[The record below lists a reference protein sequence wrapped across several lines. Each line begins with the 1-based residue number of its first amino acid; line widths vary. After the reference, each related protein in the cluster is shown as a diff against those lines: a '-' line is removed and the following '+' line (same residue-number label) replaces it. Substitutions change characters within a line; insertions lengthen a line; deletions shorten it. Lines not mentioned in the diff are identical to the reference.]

1 MGVFHCA
8 LSGAPPEGAF
18 LLPCLSFRCHTGFSR
33 GLSMGIALYLALCFT
48 GYLLSYLFLNPWFL
62 LISLYLAPVLRFGS
76 FKSFSLGICD
86 CTFNTEDGG
95 LHMTLGFLGWFL
107 LLPFAA
113 IEKLQGKW

>member
-1 MGVFHCA
+1 
-8 LSGAPPEGAF
+8 
-18 LLPCLSFRCHTGFSR
+18 
-33 GLSMGIALYLALCFT
+33 MGIALYLVPCFT

-86 CTFNTEDGG
+86 FTFNTEDGG
-95 LHMTLGFLGWFL
+95 LHMTLGLLGWFL
-107 LLPFAA
+107 LLPFVT

>member
-1 MGVFHCA
+1 M
-8 LSGAPPEGAF
+8 SR
-18 LLPCLSFRCHTGFSR
+18 LSFRCHTGDIRAIAMGFV
-33 GLSMGIALYLALCFT
+33 LSLALCFT

-95 LHMTLGFLGWFL
+95 LHMTLGLLGWLL
-107 LLPFAA
+107 LLPFAL
-113 IEKLQGKW
+113 IEMLQGK

>member
-1 MGVFHCA
+1 MPMGF
-8 LSGAPPEGAF
+8 
-18 LLPCLSFRCHTGFSR
+18 
-33 GLSMGIALYLALCFT
+33 ALYLALCFT

-95 LHMTLGFLGWFL
+95 LHMAGGFFVYL
-107 LLPFAA
+107 LISPLVLL
-113 IEKLQGKW
+113 EMLQGK